1 MTKGKVVLVPFPFDD
16 LSTFKVRPALCLTE
30 PIGANRHIVV
40 AFITSRIDTELS
52 ATDVLF
58 DPAQA
63 DFAATGLKVAST
75 LKLHRVITVT
85 ATLIRR
91 ELGLLSPPQQV
102 LVDDGLRRLLGL

>member
-1 MTKGKVVLVPFPFDD
+1 L
-16 LSTFKVRPALCLTE
+16 
-30 PIGANRHIVV
+30 I
-40 AFITSRIDTELS
+40 
-52 ATDVLF
+52 
-58 DPAQA
+58 PAQA
-63 DFAATGLKVAST
+63 DVAATGLKVAST